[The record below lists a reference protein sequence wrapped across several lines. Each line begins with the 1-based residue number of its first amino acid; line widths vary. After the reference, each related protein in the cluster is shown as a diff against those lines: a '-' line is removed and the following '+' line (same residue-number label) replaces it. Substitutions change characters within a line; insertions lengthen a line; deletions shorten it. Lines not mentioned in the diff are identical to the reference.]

1 MISERSNTKQKIQQT
16 ALDLFS
22 VKGYSAVS
30 IRDIGKLVGIKEST
44 IYYHFKNKQDIFLA
58 LLQEVKN
65 ITSQMQRAFDSR
77 FETAS
82 DVEEGAFLQAGLG
95 FLDYYLLDSHINKFI
110 RMLAIEQHVS
120 DEAAVLY
127 RDILFDTPLEQNT
140 TVFRHMIERGF
151 FRQEDAVIL
160 ANEYNG
166 MVIFIFQKYFSSGAI
181 TNEKRNTAK
190 TELSVFL
197 KRFYERYKKRP
208 KEM

>member
-1 MISERSNTKQKIQQT
+1 MNSERSNTKQKIQQT

-82 DVEEGAFLQAGLG
+82 DVEEEAFLQVGLG

-120 DEAAVLY
+120 DEAAALY
-127 RDILFDTPLEQNT
+127 RSILFDTPFEQNT
-140 TVFRHMIERGF
+140 AVFRQMVERKF
-151 FRQEDAVIL
+151 LRQEDAAIL

-166 MVIFIFQKYFSSGAI
+166 MVIFTFQKYFSSGAI
-181 TNEKRNTAK
+181 TTEKRNMAK
-190 TELSVFL
+190 AELAIYL
-197 KRFYERYKKRP
+197 KRFYERYRKRP
-208 KEM
+208 

>member
-1 MISERSNTKQKIQQT
+1 MNNERSNTKQKIQQT

-82 DVEEGAFLQAGLG
+82 DVEEGAFLQVGLG

-120 DEAAVLY
+120 DEAAALY
-127 RDILFDTPLEQNT
+127 RNILFDTPFEQNSA
-140 TVFRHMIERGF
+140 VFRQMVEREIL
-151 FRQEDAVIL
+151 RQEDAAIL

-166 MVIFIFQKYFSSGAI
+166 MVIFTFQKYFSSGAI
-181 TNEKRNTAK
+181 TAEKRNIAK
-190 TELSVFL
+190 NELAVYL